1 MKKRTSSD
9 IGTNAP
15 DYKVGKR
22 RKASSNKGKS
32 KAAVSEIGAWPEH
45 FQSALNTV
53 LAFVSSRKHLATTFP
68 VVRTSVENLLQ
79 QPLELVKV
87 AELKA
92 LLPDVIKF
100 AYIPKVEHNIHGES
114 RPDPFTPSSST
125 GHIEDDT
132 DHVLILDFAENS
144 KGRKSQ
150 NPGFSLAPPPALTP
164 TAAKKLV
171 EKRNTLLV
179 QAINELI
186 AATPSGEDPVALLQ
200 SAGRDHIPIN
210 PSASHATFSEFSEA
224 VSSQVPDPS
233 HRPSISS
240 ILSELESQSWYRNQ
254 IVERREFDVR
264 DGKAG
269 DLDEPLSPNIKQAL
283 ATARNISSLYT
294 HQATAINALAKGEN
308 VIVST
313 STASGKSVIY
323 QVPVLRFLEEDASA
337 TAIFVYPTKALAQ
350 DQKTAMERLLVS
362 CPGLEHIQVA
372 TYDGDTLSEYRTGI
386 REAASIIFT
395 NFDMIH
401 AAILPHEEL
410 WRSFMTRLKLFA
422 VDELHYYSNLF
433 GSHVAQIMRRFRRV
447 CAAVGNSNVRF
458 VSCSATISNPSMH
471 MKNIFGVDDAVSV
484 TEDGAPS
491 GHKDFIIWNPPLN
504 DEAEPALG
512 RRSSLSEATGLMRY
526 LMKRGIRCI
535 LFCKIRKACELAMK
549 TLRADLSA
557 EGRHDILQKTVA
569 YRGGYSPEDRRRI
582 ETDAFSGNLLGIV
595 ATNALELGV
604 DIGVLDAVIMLGF
617 PVTIASFRQQAG
629 RAGRRAQ
636 DALAVLVPDMFP
648 VDQHYLHHPEDLWDG
663 PINDIFVDLQSEVI
677 LEAHL
682 QCAAHEMPVSTEDEV
697 YFGSSLKHICETR
710 LTKDADGWYHPHTK
724 FLPSPSRHISIRGV
738 QEEKYAVV
746 DVTKDTYPVIIE
758 ETEVSRALFE
768 IYEGGVFI
776 HQGLT
781 FIVRE
786 VSHDTK
792 MAKVIRADVSWTTE
806 PRDFTDINAA
816 QTYRLKAL
824 KDSPQRSFFGKV
836 HIYTKVFGFFKV
848 RHKQILDSVDVE
860 TPPWERDST
869 GMWLDVPKSA
879 LMIMEEADIN
889 AAEAIHSA
897 QHAFLNQFAMAA
909 DLRTECKAAEKEYK
923 KAESSR
929 KRPARLI
936 FYDTPGRGGGV
947 AAKAFDQSYAI
958 LHKAMSTVEGCSC
971 FEGCTNCIL
980 SPACKENNAVYS
992 KLGALIVLK
1001 GILALNIDVK
1011 EISQETRPMRG
1022 LPTIVEAGP
1031 VPVVSGVEVEP
1042 AKS

>member
-1 MKKRTSSD
+1 MKKRASSD
-9 IGTNAP
+9 INADVP
-15 DYKVGKR
+15 DIKTGKR
-22 RKASSNKGKS
+22 RKANSKGKL
-32 KAAVSEIGAWPEH
+32 KEGDIVSEVGTWPEH
-45 FQSALNTV
+45 FQSLFKHDALGQVFKVYEALNTV

-68 VVRTSVENLLQ
+68 VVRTSVENLIKH
-79 QPLELVKV
+79 PLELVKV

-100 AYIPKVEHNIHGES
+100 AYIPKAEHNIHGES
-114 RPDPFTPSSST
+114 RPDPFEPSSST
-125 GHIEDDT
+125 TRIEDDT
-132 DHVLILDFAENS
+132 GHVLILDFAENS
-144 KGRKSQ
+144 KGKKNQ
-150 NPGFSLAPPPALTP
+150 NPGFSLAPPPSLTP

-179 QAINELI
+179 QAINDLI

-210 PSASHATFSEFSEA
+210 PSASRATFSEFSEA

-233 HRPSISS
+233 HRPSVSS

-254 IVERREFDVR
+254 IVERRKFDVR
-264 DGKAG
+264 DGKTG
-269 DLDEPLSPNIKQAL
+269 DLDAPLSPNIRKAL
-283 ATARNISSLYT
+283 AAARNITSLYT

-350 DQKTAMERLLVS
+350 DQRAAMQLLLAS
-362 CPGLEHIQVA
+362 CPGLEHIQLHMMVIHCRSTAQVTIVA
-372 TYDGDTLSEYRTGI
+372 LNLIPPNLSKPGI

-395 NFDMIH
+395 NFD
-401 AAILPHEEL
+401 
-410 WRSFMTRLKLFA
+410 
-422 VDELHYYSNLF
+422 V
-433 GSHVAQIMRRFRRV
+433 
-447 CAAVGNSNVRF
+447 
-458 VSCSATISNPSMH
+458 VSI
-471 MKNIFGVDDAVSV
+471 

-491 GHKDFIIWNPPLN
+491 GHKDFIIWNPPLI
-504 DEAEPALG
+504 DETEPALG

-535 LFCKIRKACELAMK
+535 LFCKAMK

-648 VDQHYLHHPEDLWDG
+648 VDQHFLNHPGDLWDG
-663 PINDIFVDLQSEVI
+663 PISDILVDLQSEVI
-677 LEAHL
+677 LE
-682 QCAAHEMPVSTEDEV
+682 
-697 YFGSSLKHICETR
+697 G
-710 LTKDADGWYHPHTK
+710 
-724 FLPSPSRHISIRGV
+724 GV

-758 ETEVSRALFE
+758 EIEVSRALFE

-792 MAKVIRADVSWTTE
+792 TAKVIRADVSWTTE
-806 PRDFTDINAA
+806 PRDFTDVNAA
-816 QTYRLKAL
+816 QTYRIKAL
-824 KDSPQRSFFGKV
+824 KDSPQRSFFGKIHV
-836 HIYTKVFGFFKV
+836 YTKVFGFFKV
-848 RHKQILDSVDVE
+848 RHKRILDSVDVE
-860 TPPWERDST
+860 TPPWERDSI
-869 GMWLDVPKSA
+869 GMWLDVPKST
-879 LMIMEEADIN
+879 LIIMQEADIN

-909 DLRTECKAAEKEYK
+909 DLKTECKAAEKEYK

-936 FYDTPGRGGGV
+936 FYDTPGKGGGV

-958 LHKAMSTVEGCSC
+958 LHKAMNTVESCSC
-971 FEGCTNCIL
+971 DEGCTNCIL

-1011 EISQETRPMRG
+1011 EISKETGPMRG

-1031 VPVVSGVEVEP
+1031 VPVISGVEVEP

>member
-1 MKKRTSSD
+1 MLSD
-9 IGTNAP
+9 R
-15 DYKVGKR
+15 Y
-22 RKASSNKGKS
+22 
-32 KAAVSEIGAWPEH
+32 E
-45 FQSALNTV
+45 ALNTV

-68 VVRTSVENLLQ
+68 VVRTSVENLIKH
-79 QPLELVKV
+79 PLELVKV

-100 AYIPKVEHNIHGES
+100 AYIPKAEHNIHGES
-114 RPDPFTPSSST
+114 RPDPFEPSSST
-125 GHIEDDT
+125 TRIEDDT
-132 DHVLILDFAENS
+132 GHVLILDFAENS
-144 KGRKSQ
+144 KGKKNQ
-150 NPGFSLAPPPALTP
+150 NPGFSLAPPPSLTP

-179 QAINELI
+179 QAINDLI

-210 PSASHATFSEFSEA
+210 PSASRATFSEFSEA

-233 HRPSISS
+233 HRPSVSS

-254 IVERREFDVR
+254 IVERRKFDVR
-264 DGKAG
+264 DGKTG
-269 DLDEPLSPNIKQAL
+269 DLDAPLSPNIRKAL
-283 ATARNISSLYT
+283 AAARNITSLYT

-350 DQKTAMERLLVS
+350 DQRAAMQLLLAS

-372 TYDGDTLSEYRTGI
+372 TYDGDTLSEYRAGI

-401 AAILPHEEL
+401 AGILPHEEL

-447 CAAVGNSNVRF
+447 CGAVGNSNMRF

-471 MKNIFGVDDAVSV
+471 MKNIFGVGDIVSI

-491 GHKDFIIWNPPLN
+491 GHKDFIIWNPPLI
-504 DEAEPALG
+504 DETEPALG

-549 TLRADLSA
+549 ALRADLSA

-648 VDQHYLHHPEDLWDG
+648 VDQHFLNHPGDLWDG
-663 PINDIFVDLQSEVI
+663 PISDILVDLQSEVI

-682 QCAAHEMPVSTEDEV
+682 QCAAHEMPVSIEDEV
-697 YFGSSLKHICETR
+697 YFGPSLKHICETR
-710 LTKDADGWYHPHTK
+710 LTKDADGWYHPHPK

-758 ETEVSRALFE
+758 EIEVSRALFE

-792 MAKVIRADVSWTTE
+792 TAKVIRADVSWTTE
-806 PRDFTDINAA
+806 PRDFTDVNAA
-816 QTYRLKAL
+816 QTYRIKAL
-824 KDSPQRSFFGKV
+824 KDSPQRSFFGKIHV
-836 HIYTKVFGFFKV
+836 YTKVFGFFKV
-848 RHKQILDSVDVE
+848 RHKRILDSVDVE
-860 TPPWERDST
+860 TPPWERDSI
-869 GMWLDVPKSA
+869 GMWLDVPKST
-879 LMIMEEADIN
+879 LIIMQKADIN

-909 DLRTECKAAEKEYK
+909 DLKTECKAAEKEYK

-936 FYDTPGRGGGV
+936 FYDTPGKGGGV

-958 LHKAMSTVEGCSC
+958 LHKAMNTVESCSC
-971 FEGCTNCIL
+971 DEGCTNCIL

-1001 GILALNIDVK
+1001 GILALNIAVK
-1011 EISQETRPMRG
+1011 EISKETGPMRG

-1031 VPVVSGVEVEP
+1031 VPVISGVEVEP

>member
-1 MKKRTSSD
+1 MKKRASSD
-9 IGTNAP
+9 INA
-15 DYKVGKR
+15 DVSDIKTGKR
-22 RKASSNKGKS
+22 RKANSKGKL
-32 KAAVSEIGAWPEH
+32 KEGDT
-45 FQSALNTV
+45 ALNTV

-68 VVRTSVENLLQ
+68 VVRTSVENLLKH
-79 QPLELVKV
+79 PLELAKV

-100 AYIPKVEHNIHGES
+100 AYIPKTEHNIHGES
-114 RPDPFTPSSST
+114 RPDPFEPSSST
-125 GHIEDDT
+125 NRIEDDT

-144 KGRKSQ
+144 KGKKSQ
-150 NPGFSLAPPPALTP
+150 NPGFSLAPPPSLTP

-179 QAINELI
+179 QAINDLI

-210 PSASHATFSEFSEA
+210 PSASRATFSEFSEA

-233 HRPSISS
+233 HRPSVSS

-264 DGKAG
+264 DGKTG
-269 DLDEPLSPNIKQAL
+269 DLDAPLSPNIRKSL
-283 ATARNISSLYT
+283 AAARNITSLYT

-350 DQKTAMERLLVS
+350 DQRAAMQLLLAS
-362 CPGLEHIQVA
+362 CPGLEHIQLHMMVIHCRSTAQVTIVA
-372 TYDGDTLSEYRTGI
+372 LNLIPPNLSKPGI

-395 NFDMIH
+395 NFDI
-401 AAILPHEEL
+401 
-410 WRSFMTRLKLFA
+410 
-422 VDELHYYSNLF
+422 
-433 GSHVAQIMRRFRRV
+433 
-447 CAAVGNSNVRF
+447 
-458 VSCSATISNPSMH
+458 VSI
-471 MKNIFGVDDAVSV
+471 

-491 GHKDFIIWNPPLN
+491 GHKDFIIWNPPLI
-504 DEAEPALG
+504 DETEPALG

-549 TLRADLSA
+549 ALRADLSA

-648 VDQHYLHHPEDLWDG
+648 VDQHFLNHPGDLWDG
-663 PINDIFVDLQSEVI
+663 PISDILVDLQSEVI
-677 LEAHL
+677 LE
-682 QCAAHEMPVSTEDEV
+682 
-697 YFGSSLKHICETR
+697 G
-710 LTKDADGWYHPHTK
+710 
-724 FLPSPSRHISIRGV
+724 GV

-758 ETEVSRALFE
+758 EIEVSRALFE

-792 MAKVIRADVSWTTE
+792 TAKVIRADVSWTTE
-806 PRDFTDINAA
+806 PRDFTDVNAA
-816 QTYRLKAL
+816 QTYRIKAL
-824 KDSPQRSFFGKV
+824 KDSPQRSFFGKIHV
-836 HIYTKVFGFFKV
+836 YTKVFGFFKV
-848 RHKQILDSVDVE
+848 RHKRILDSVDVE
-860 TPPWERDST
+860 TPPWERDSI
-869 GMWLDVPKSA
+869 GMWLDVPKST
-879 LMIMEEADIN
+879 LIIMQKADIN

-909 DLRTECKAAEKEYK
+909 DLKTECKAAEKEYK

-936 FYDTPGRGGGV
+936 FYDTPGKGGGV

-958 LHKAMSTVEGCSC
+958 LHKAMNTVESCSC
-971 FEGCTNCIL
+971 DEGCTNCIL

-1001 GILALNIDVK
+1001 GILALNIAVK
-1011 EISQETRPMRG
+1011 EISKETGPMRG

-1031 VPVVSGVEVEP
+1031 VPVISGVEVEP

>member
-1 MKKRTSSD
+1 MT
-9 IGTNAP
+9 
-15 DYKVGKR
+15 
-22 RKASSNKGKS
+22 
-32 KAAVSEIGAWPEH
+32 
-45 FQSALNTV
+45 
-53 LAFVSSRKHLATTFP
+53 KH
-68 VVRTSVENLLQ
+68 S
-79 QPLELVKV
+79 PLELVKV

-100 AYIPKVEHNIHGES
+100 AYIPKAEHNIHGES
-114 RPDPFTPSSST
+114 RPDPFEPSSST
-125 GHIEDDT
+125 TRIEDDT
-132 DHVLILDFAENS
+132 GHVLILDFAENS
-144 KGRKSQ
+144 KGKKNQ
-150 NPGFSLAPPPALTP
+150 NPGFSLAPPPSLTP

-179 QAINELI
+179 QAINDLI

-210 PSASHATFSEFSEA
+210 PSASRATFSEFSEA

-233 HRPSISS
+233 HRPSVSS

-254 IVERREFDVR
+254 IVERRKFDVR
-264 DGKAG
+264 DGKTG
-269 DLDEPLSPNIKQAL
+269 DLDAPLSPNIRKAL
-283 ATARNISSLYT
+283 AAARNITSLYT

-350 DQKTAMERLLVS
+350 DQRAAMQLLLAS
-362 CPGLEHIQVA
+362 CPGLEHIQLHMMVIHCRSTAQVTIVA
-372 TYDGDTLSEYRTGI
+372 LNLIPPNLSKPGI

-395 NFDMIH
+395 NFD
-401 AAILPHEEL
+401 
-410 WRSFMTRLKLFA
+410 
-422 VDELHYYSNLF
+422 V
-433 GSHVAQIMRRFRRV
+433 
-447 CAAVGNSNVRF
+447 
-458 VSCSATISNPSMH
+458 VSI
-471 MKNIFGVDDAVSV
+471 

-491 GHKDFIIWNPPLN
+491 GHKDFIIWNPPLI
-504 DEAEPALG
+504 DETEPALG

-535 LFCKIRKACELAMK
+535 LFCKAMK

-648 VDQHYLHHPEDLWDG
+648 VDQHFLNHPGDLWDG
-663 PINDIFVDLQSEVI
+663 PISDILVDLQSEVI
-677 LEAHL
+677 LE
-682 QCAAHEMPVSTEDEV
+682 
-697 YFGSSLKHICETR
+697 G
-710 LTKDADGWYHPHTK
+710 
-724 FLPSPSRHISIRGV
+724 GV

-758 ETEVSRALFE
+758 EIEVSRALFE

-792 MAKVIRADVSWTTE
+792 TAKVIRADVSWTTE
-806 PRDFTDINAA
+806 PRDFTDVNAA
-816 QTYRLKAL
+816 QTYRIKAL
-824 KDSPQRSFFGKV
+824 KDSPQRSFFGKIHV
-836 HIYTKVFGFFKV
+836 YTKVFGFFKV
-848 RHKQILDSVDVE
+848 RHKRILDSVDVE
-860 TPPWERDST
+860 TPPWERDSI
-869 GMWLDVPKSA
+869 GMWLDVPKST
-879 LMIMEEADIN
+879 LIIMQEADIN

-909 DLRTECKAAEKEYK
+909 DLKTECKAAEKEYK

-936 FYDTPGRGGGV
+936 FYDTPGKGGGV

-958 LHKAMSTVEGCSC
+958 LHKAMNTVESCSC
-971 FEGCTNCIL
+971 DEGCTNCIL

-1011 EISQETRPMRG
+1011 EISKETGPMRG

-1031 VPVVSGVEVEP
+1031 VPVISGVEVEP